1 MLPGHSKLV
10 KRMRTG
16 GFMSLIRILVVDNNS
31 GQSEALTASLK
42 KHLDFEIV
50 GVTSTRESALRMLSL
65 LPDIV
70 ILNPEVLKQRTLSR
84 FIHSVQ
90 SISPHTR
97 AILIF
102 ETHPP
107 DETIITDV
115 KTGVRGYIS
124 VTDAPAIVA
133 KAIRAVHE
141 GEIWAERRLLEMALS
156 KPMLLP
162 ETLLS
167 HIPGLQPLTDRE
179 MEVLTMVLQGATNRE
194 IADRSSISE
203 RTVKT
208 HLYRVYKKLK
218 VKSRT
223 KAIALLSH

>member
-1 MLPGHSKLV
+1 MSVIRMLV
-10 KRMRTG
+10 A
-16 GFMSLIRILVVDNNS
+16 DNNS
-31 GQSEALTASLK
+31 GQVEALTAALK
-42 KHLDFEIV
+42 KQQDFDVV
-50 GVTSTRESALRMLSL
+50 GVATTRENALRQLSAQ
-65 LPDIV
+65 PDIM
-70 ILNPEVLKQRTLSR
+70 ILNHDVLKQRTLSR
-84 FIHSVQ
+84 FIHAVQ
-90 SISPHTR
+90 TISPHTR
-97 AILIF
+97 IILIV
-102 ETHPP
+102 ENHPP
-107 DETIITDV
+107 DETIITGV
-115 KTGVRGYIS
+115 KTGVRGYIRI
-124 VTDAPAIVA
+124 TDAPAILA
-133 KAIRAVHE
+133 KAIRSVHN

-167 HIPGLQPLTDRE
+167 HIPGLQPLTGRE

>member
-1 MLPGHSKLV
+1 MSDIRVLV
-10 KRMRTG
+10 A
-16 GFMSLIRILVVDNNS
+16 DNNTS
-31 GQSEALTASLK
+31 QAEVLIALLNK
-42 KHLDFEIV
+42 NQDFEVV
-50 GVTSTRESALRMLSL
+50 GVASTRENVLKLLSTM
-65 LPDIV
+65 PDII
-70 ILNPEVLKQRTLSR
+70 ILNPDVLKQRTMSR
-84 FIHSVQ
+84 FIHAVHARV
-90 SISPHTR
+90 PHTR
-97 AILIF
+97 IILIF
-102 ETHPP
+102 ESHPP
-107 DETIITDV
+107 DKSIITGV
-115 KTGVRGYIS
+115 KTGVRGYIRII
-124 VTDAPAIVA
+124 DAPAIVA
-133 KAIRAVHE
+133 KAIRAVHV
-141 GEIWAERRLLEMALS
+141 GEIWAERRLLEMAIS

-194 IADRSSISE
+194 IADRSRISE